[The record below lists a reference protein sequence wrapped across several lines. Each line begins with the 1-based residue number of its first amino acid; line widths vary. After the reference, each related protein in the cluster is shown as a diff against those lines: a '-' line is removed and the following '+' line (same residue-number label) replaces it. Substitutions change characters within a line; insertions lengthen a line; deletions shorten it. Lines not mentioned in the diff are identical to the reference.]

1 MTGCARF
8 GDFLH
13 AAHQALTRRA
23 GTQPRDN
30 VEEVSRS
37 LLRVVTVLGRYAQD
51 TATSTAITIVF
62 LLAATQAANGRDA
75 ALFAP
80 SLPPRSL
87 RARPATG
94 PPQRETTDDITTA
107 VAGLSRLLASRLAA
121 TATIAVAAADRAAC
135 HDAAGCARQV
145 SDLLTGENP

>member
-1 MTGCARF
+1 MSLLTAA
-8 GDFLH
+8 GDQL
-13 AAHQALTRRA
+13 RRA
-23 GTQPRDN
+23 HGLPA
-30 VEEVSRS
+30 
-37 LLRVVTVLGRYAQD
+37 VLDAACDAFEDILAIIGACED

-107 VAGLSRLLASRLAA
+107 VADLSRLLASRLAA
-121 TATIAVAAADRAAC
+121 TAAIAAAAADRAAC
-135 HDAAGCARQV
+135 HDAARYARQV
-145 SDLLTGENP
+145 SDLLTGEDL

>member
-1 MTGCARF
+1 MSLLTAA
-8 GDFLH
+8 GDQL
-13 AAHQALTRRA
+13 RRA
-23 GTQPRDN
+23 HGLPA
-30 VEEVSRS
+30 
-37 LLRVVTVLGRYAQD
+37 VLDAACDAFEDILAIIGAYED
-51 TATSTAITIVF
+51 TTTSTAITIVF

-121 TATIAVAAADRAAC
+121 AIAVAAADWAAC
-135 HDAAGCARQV
+135 HDAALCARQV
-145 SDLLTGENP
+145 SDLLTGEDL